1 MTSFRDLGLHP
12 DVMKGIDAAGYETCT
27 PVQAEVYRHALQGRD
42 VCVQSQTGTGKT
54 AAFLV
59 TVYELLASD
68 RFRGGRRALVI
79 APTRELAVQIEEE
92 ARLLGQGLPYRTAA
106 FYGGVGYGAQEESLR
121 AGVDIMV
128 GTPGRLLDLAEK
140 RHFDFK
146 DFGFLVIDE
155 ADRLFDMGFLPDVRR
170 MLRKMQPAGKRQTM
184 LLSATMNMET
194 LSISREFM
202 HEAEDV
208 IVNPEQMTVEKITQ
222 ELYHVGSH
230 EKMSLLLGLL
240 KRELPR
246 SCLIFTNMKSTAL
259 RVSKA
264 LEHNGYKCQAII
276 GDLPQSKR
284 LKIMEAFKE
293 GHLPFMVATDVAA
306 RGLHIEDLEL
316 VVNYDL
322 PVDPESY
329 VHRIGR
335 TARAGKT
342 GKAITL
348 ACERFV
354 LHLDSIEE
362 FVGMKIPS
370 VNPAEELFVADSSK
384 GMDLVADRGRGHR
397 RQDGGPETRRSRS
410 GRGSG
415 GDGQSARRSRSRTA
429 PGEDKGQEKRR
440 ESASGQRSRRSEL
453 PRSAEGTGRPAG
465 ENQEGAA
472 KRRRRPSRTSRGR
485 EKKASEVLVTTT
497 TSHLGADMPVTAD
510 SREPVQAVRKEKR
523 SESRTQGGGR
533 PDRERRRRQEG
544 GRKGGQDQSGP
555 SGSEAE
561 RLAYYREKYGE
572 QFVVRQS
579 SDQGESGAHK
589 REHKEKPSFFN
600 KITRVFRKR

>member
-1 MTSFRDLGLHP
+1 MGMTAFRDLGLHP
-12 DVMKGIDAAGYETCT
+12 DVMKGVEAAGYEFCT

-54 AAFLV
+54 AAFLI
-59 TVYELLASD
+59 TIFELLASD
-68 RFRGGRRALVI
+68 RFKGPRRALVVS
-79 APTRELAVQIEEE
+79 PTRELAVQIEEE
-92 ARLLGQGLPYRTAA
+92 ARLLGQGLPYKTAV
-106 FYGGVGYGAQEESLR
+106 FYGGVGYGAQEDHLR
-121 AGVDIMV
+121 GGVEIMV

-208 IVNPEQMTVEKITQ
+208 IVNPEQVTVEKISQ

-230 EKMSLLLGLL
+230 DKMSLLLGII

-259 RVSKA
+259 RVAKS

-284 LKIMEAFKE
+284 SKIMEAFKE
-293 GHLPFMVATDVAA
+293 GQLPFMVATDVAA

-370 VNPAEELFVADSSK
+370 VNPGEDLFVTDSSK

-397 RQDGGPETRRSRS
+397 RQDGGAETRRSRS
-410 GRGSG
+410 GRSG
-415 GDGQSARRSRSRTA
+415 GEGQSSRKSRSGSAR
-429 PGEDKGQEKRR
+429 PEEQGQEGRR
-440 ESASGQRSRRSEL
+440 RAGSAPKSRRSDV
-453 PRSAEGTGRPAG
+453 PRAVEG
-465 ENQEGAA
+465 ENRPGGERPDGTDR
-472 KRRRRPSRTSRGR
+472 RRRRPRRPARG
-485 EKKASEVLVTTT
+485 EKKPTEALVTTT
-497 TSHLGADMPVTAD
+497 TSHLGADGPMSEGEKTVAK
-510 SREPVQAVRKEKR
+510 RENRASQQPANA
-523 SESRTQGGGR
+523 R
-533 PDRERRRRQEG
+533 PDRERRRRQDN
-544 GRKGGQDQSGP
+544 RKGGQEKSAP

-579 SDQGESGAHK
+579 GNAPAEGSAPQHG
-589 REHKEKPSFFN
+589 HKEKPSFFHRL
-600 KITRVFRKR
+600 TRVFRKR